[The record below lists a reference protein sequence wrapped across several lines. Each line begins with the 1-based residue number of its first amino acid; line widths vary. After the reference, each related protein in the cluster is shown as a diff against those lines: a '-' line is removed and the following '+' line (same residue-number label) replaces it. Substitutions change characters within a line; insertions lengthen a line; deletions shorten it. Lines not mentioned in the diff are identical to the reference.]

1 MTLYRTSGDSPIVAS
16 LLHAQEQGKQVAV
29 LVELKARFDEAAN
42 IEWAKA
48 LEDAG
53 VHVVYGIVGLKTH
66 SKTALVLR
74 AEGNTT
80 ARYVHI
86 ATGNYNGKT
95 ARTYEDFVC

>member
-1 MTLYRTSGDSPIVAS
+1 MGEGPR
-16 LLHAQEQGKQVAV
+16 
-29 LVELKARFDEAAN
+29 RR
-42 IEWAKA
+42 
-48 LEDAG
+48 G

-86 ATGNYNGKT
+86 APATTT
-95 ARTYEDFVC
+95 ARPLEPTRTSVC